1 MSIAEILILSVG
13 LAMDACVISVC
24 KGLSVRRVMLR
35 HAFCVGLYF
44 GIFQGLMPLIGYL
57 LGTNFASLIV
67 SVDHW
72 IAFSLL
78 SVLGLNMIKESFEE
92 AECQNPSFSVKV
104 MLPMAIATSIDALA
118 IGISFAFL
126 NVAVIPAVCSI
137 AIITFALSV
146 AGIYVGNIFGAK
158 YKSKAEMVGGLVLV
172 CMGIKILFEHL
183 GIL

>member
-92 AECQNPSFSVKV
+92 AECQTPR
-104 MLPMAIATSIDALA
+104 
-118 IGISFAFL
+118 FL
-126 NVAVIPAVCSI
+126 
-137 AIITFALSV
+137 
-146 AGIYVGNIFGAK
+146 
-158 YKSKAEMVGGLVLV
+158 
-172 CMGIKILFEHL
+172 
-183 GIL
+183 